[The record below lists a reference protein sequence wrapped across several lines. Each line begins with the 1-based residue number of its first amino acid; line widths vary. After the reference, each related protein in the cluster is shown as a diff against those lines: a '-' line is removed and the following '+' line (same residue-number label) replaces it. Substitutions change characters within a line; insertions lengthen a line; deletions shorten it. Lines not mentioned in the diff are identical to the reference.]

1 MSNIIQFPVQNIRL
15 KDQDAAID
23 SAIERL
29 ASEDRSRI
37 IKNECNTL
45 SEYIRDLIE
54 VAILDQDYYED
65 FDDME
70 LKTLETTEGR
80 DLFVIVNMINAMF
93 LRHRGESH
101 DFHNALGMLADDLA
115 SAYMNQ
121 NTPVDEELDAMLEAA
136 DSGEDEE

>member
-136 DSGEDEE
+136 DSDEDEE